1 MPKNQRRRTRRN
13 ENQKTVSD
21 VRSETVFCDRKRIV
35 CIYYGELQ
43 GIIGKE
49 KKWKSILHCP

>member
-21 VRSETVFCDRKRIV
+21 VRSETVFCVIEK
-35 CIYYGELQ
+35 ELFAY
-43 GIIGKE
+43 IMESWNIFFVHK
-49 KKWKSILHCP
+49 

>member
-21 VRSETVFCDRKRIV
+21 VRSETVFLCDRKRIV

-43 GIIGKE
+43 Y
-49 KKWKSILHCP
+49 ILRT